1 MSTDSLKN
9 PLEEQRSPFSHSNPF
24 PQKPE
29 MKVRRPHVVILDDSM
44 TSQEGMPK
52 MSAKE
57 ELESSVPTERSDPR
71 YHESQSTV
79 TREKNPKRFDYRPR
93 ISKTGSTAVQP
104 KQSDQVR
111 ATY

>member
-1 MSTDSLKN
+1 MTTERDANRPFFTTPGDVTGSDQENKRSSTGKFMSTDSMKN

-29 MKVRRPHVVILDDSM
+29 MKVRRPHVVILDDSI

-71 YHESQSTV
+71 YHESHSTV
-79 TREKNPKRFDYRPR
+79 T
-93 ISKTGSTAVQP
+93 
-104 KQSDQVR
+104 
-111 ATY
+111 